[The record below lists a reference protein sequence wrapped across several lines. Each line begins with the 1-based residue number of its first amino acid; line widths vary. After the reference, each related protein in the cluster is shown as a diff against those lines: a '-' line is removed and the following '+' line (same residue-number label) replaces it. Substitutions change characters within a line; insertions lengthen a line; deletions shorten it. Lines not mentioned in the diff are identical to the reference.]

1 MKQRIQRALKIIE
14 HVCQVQPERWFA
26 FFETLSQAELRA
38 HQSLIIGKVASETE
52 FHFQQFLASS
62 EQAFSI
68 DCDALIDCYWAAGQ
82 KLVAQITDVRELIL
96 REKDAGRYIIGEFGQ
111 AFWLDKRHGF
121 PPNVT
126 ASHTFTLNFFSQPEF
141 QHKPFTTL
149 AAKPMTPKWAITFFS
164 PKSSPTIHSAC
175 IYAN

>member
-1 MKQRIQRALKIIE
+1 M
-14 HVCQVQPERWFA
+14 
-26 FFETLSQAELRA
+26 
-38 HQSLIIGKVASETE
+38 ASETE

-111 AFWLDKRHGF
+111 AFGWTNGMASPQRHSI
-121 PPNVT
+121 
-126 ASHTFTLNFFSQPEF
+126 SHLYP
-141 QHKPFTTL
+141 
-149 AAKPMTPKWAITFFS
+149 
-164 PKSSPTIHSAC
+164 
-175 IYAN
+175 

>member
-38 HQSLIIGKVASETE
+38 HQSLIAGKVASETE

-121 PPNVT
+121 PQRHSI
-126 ASHTFTLNFFSQPEF
+126 SHLYP
-141 QHKPFTTL
+141 
-149 AAKPMTPKWAITFFS
+149 
-164 PKSSPTIHSAC
+164 
-175 IYAN
+175 